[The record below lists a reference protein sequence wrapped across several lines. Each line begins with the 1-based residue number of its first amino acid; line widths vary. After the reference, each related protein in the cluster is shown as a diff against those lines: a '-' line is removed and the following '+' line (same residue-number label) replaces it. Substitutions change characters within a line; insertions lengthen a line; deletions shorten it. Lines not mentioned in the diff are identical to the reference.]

1 MEFHRF
7 SSSRNVIVSI
17 VSDSLDLK
25 QEIQTFH
32 QNKIKF
38 CLMKFVFKGCWV
50 GAQQMATDWAEQL
63 SLIS

>member
-7 SSSRNVIVSI
+7 SSSQDVIVLV

-25 QEIQTFH
+25 QEIPTFH

-38 CLMKFVFKGCWV
+38 SLMKFVFKGCWV
-50 GAQQMATDWAEQL
+50 GAQQMATDWAKQL